1 DYQIVQTQLAIL
13 GKLHDSTNILRFYGL
28 STVDDGTVMVLEWAE
43 MGSLDDVYNNYDI
56 GWPNKVSI
64 ALEICR
70 GLTFLHSCKIL
81 HHDIRCGN
89 IVMTKKK
96 EPKITNFD
104 CAHDVQGDT
113 RELKNLTVVVH
124 WLAPENLLHGIGQS
138 YNFKCEI
145 FREYVLGGKRERIT
159 YDPSNK
165 EILKLQREYSNIF
178 VGAWQDDPTI
188 RLNPDGSVICSKY
201 SVSVSDKKKLSKPE
215 EINKPQQIIPLEE
228 GLKAHKNRD
237 REKAWACFNAHAEL
251 GSPLAKYWKGY
262 YMYEGY
268 CGRVDKAE
276 AIKLFHEAADEGS
289 GDAQLRYAFSL
300 VNNKNF
306 DKNLFIRYLTL
317 SADNG
322 NTIARYNLGDLYYNG
337 KLGVPKNVNK
347 GINFLKLA
355 ALDKHPKATELL
367 NKLKI
372 DIYKHHE

>member
-1 DYQIVQTQLAIL
+1 FWESIGGGIVVDKKQMNTSLQEVLIIKAQVESKESQDSNNNFIKAIQIPPTMLQDPKYTKKTDFQGKKAPLLCRKILYDTIEVACQPITIPDETNLPADYQIVQTQLAIL

-145 FREYVLGGKRERIT
+145 FR
-159 YDPSNK
+159 
-165 EILKLQREYSNIF
+165 
-178 VGAWQDDPTI
+178 
-188 RLNPDGSVICSKY
+188 
-201 SVSVSDKKKLSKPE
+201 
-215 EINKPQQIIPLEE
+215 
-228 GLKAHKNRD
+228 
-237 REKAWACFNAHAEL
+237 
-251 GSPLAKYWKGY
+251 
-262 YMYEGY
+262 
-268 CGRVDKAE
+268 
-276 AIKLFHEAADEGS
+276 
-289 GDAQLRYAFSL
+289 
-300 VNNKNF
+300 
-306 DKNLFIRYLTL
+306 
-317 SADNG
+317 
-322 NTIARYNLGDLYYNG
+322 
-337 KLGVPKNVNK
+337 
-347 GINFLKLA
+347 
-355 ALDKHPKATELL
+355 
-367 NKLKI
+367 
-372 DIYKHHE
+372 